1 MRSFLG
7 RQTAH
12 LSGANSFRQL
22 LSQVKL
28 KAIWLPNCTWENMRK
43 LVMMVMTVMAIALSV
58 GAASLTDTSSFSS
71 ANEPESILLF
81 GTALLIVGG
90 ILRRRVA
97 SRSY

>member
-1 MRSFLG
+1 
-7 RQTAH
+7 
-12 LSGANSFRQL
+12 
-22 LSQVKL
+22 
-28 KAIWLPNCTWENMRK
+28 
-43 LVMMVMTVMAIALSV
+43 MMVMTVMAIALSV

-97 SRSY
+97 SRTY